1 MIKFSSKN
9 IAAGGLI
16 AALYVVITMIAT
28 ALGLSSG
35 VIQFRISEALCI
47 LPMFTTAAIPGLT
60 LGCLIA
66 NILAGG
72 VFGDV
77 IFGAVATLI
86 GAVGTRLLR
95 GNRWLAPLCPVISNM
110 VIVPFIL
117 IYAYHVRDAYF
128 YLLFTVGVGELVCAY
143 VLGQVLYTILKKR
156 NILDRLTTG
165 EK

>member
-1 MIKFSSKN
+1 MKFSSKK
-9 IAAGGLI
+9 IAMGGLI
-16 AALYVVITMIAT
+16 AALYVVITMIAI

-47 LPMFTTAAIPGLT
+47 LPMFTAAAIPGLT
-60 LGCLIA
+60 IGCLIA

-77 IFGAVATLI
+77 VFGAVATLI
-86 GAVGTRLLR
+86 GAIGTRLLR
-95 GNRWLAPLCPVISNM
+95 KNRWMAPLCPVVSNM

-117 IYAYHVRDAYF
+117 IYAYHVQDAYF

-143 VLGQVLYTILKKR
+143 ILGQVLYTVLQKR
-156 NILDRLTTG
+156 NILSRISIG